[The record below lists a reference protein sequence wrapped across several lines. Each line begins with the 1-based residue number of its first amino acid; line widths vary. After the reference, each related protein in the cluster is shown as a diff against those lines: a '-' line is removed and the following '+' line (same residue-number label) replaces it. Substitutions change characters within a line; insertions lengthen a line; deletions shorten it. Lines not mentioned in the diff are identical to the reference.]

1 MVSTGLGGGGAVEQ
15 IHSGRMLSDCRD
27 AFSSTLLE
35 LASTNPRVCAVV
47 NDSVSSTK
55 LKEFKAQFPERFINV
70 GIAEQNM
77 LGIGAG
83 LASSGMIP
91 FVSGASCFL
100 TARAMEQLKVDVAYS
115 RTNVK
120 LCGMSSGMAYGAL
133 GPTHHSI
140 EDIAWTRILP
150 NLFVIVPADAN
161 ETASAIRFAVQHDG
175 PVFVRVSRMP
185 VPDVTPANQPFVPG
199 HAQVLRRGSDIALLA
214 SGVMVSRALA
224 AAESLASQGIEARVL
239 NLSSI
244 KPLDEEAVLAAAR
257 ETRGVVTA
265 EEGFRMGGLG
275 GAVAEVLAT
284 RHCAPMRILGV
295 PDTFAPT
302 GTAEFLLEHF
312 GLTAKGIE
320 EAALDLLSAG
330 RSMA

>member
-1 MVSTGLGGGGAVEQ
+1 MVSTGLGGGDSLVQG
-15 IHSGRMLSDCRD
+15 HSGRILSDCRD

-35 LASTNPRVCAVV
+35 LASLNPYICAVV

-55 LKEFKAQFPERFINV
+55 LKEFKARFPERFINV

-91 FVSGASCFL
+91 FVSGAACFL
-100 TARAMEQLKVDVAYS
+100 TARAMEQLKVDLAYS

-140 EDIAWTRILP
+140 EDVAWTRILP
-150 NLFVIVPADAN
+150 NLYVIVPADAI
-161 ETASAIRFAVQHDG
+161 ETAAAIRFAAQHNG
-175 PVFVRVSRMP
+175 PVFVRISRMP
-185 VPDVTPANQPFVPG
+185 VPDVTPPNASFVPG
-199 HAQVLRRGSDIALLA
+199 GAQVLRQGNDVAVLA
-214 SGVMVSRALA
+214 NGVMVSRALV
-224 AAESLASQGIEARVL
+224 AAESLAVQGIEARVL
-239 NLSSI
+239 NMSSI
-244 KPLDEEAVLAAAR
+244 KPLDEEAILTAAR
-257 ETRGVVTA
+257 ETRGIITA

-275 GAVAEVLAT
+275 GAVAEVIAT

-302 GTAEFLLEHF
+302 GSEEFLLEHF
-312 GLTAKGIE
+312 NLTAKGIE
-320 EAALDLLSAG
+320 AAALELLSAG
-330 RSMA
+330 RRMV

>member
-1 MVSTGLGGGGAVEQ
+1 MVSTGPGSLGAQTQEHGGKL
-15 IHSGRMLSDCRD
+15 LSDCRD
-27 AFSSTLLE
+27 AFASTLLD
-35 LASTNPRVCAVV
+35 LASLDPLICAVV

-55 LKEFKAQFPERFINV
+55 LKEFKAKFPDRFINV

-83 LASSGMIP
+83 LASSGLIP

-100 TARAMEQLKVDVAYS
+100 TARAMEQLKVDLAYS

-150 NLFVIVPADAN
+150 NLYVIVPADAN
-161 ETASAIRFAVQHDG
+161 ETASAIRFAARHDG

-185 VPDVTPANQPFVPG
+185 VPDVTPANQPFIPG
-199 HAQVLRRGSDIALLA
+199 RAQVLRLGSDVALLA

-224 AAESLASQGIEARVL
+224 AAESLAVQGIEARVL

-244 KPLDEEAVLAAAR
+244 KPLDNEAILAAAR
-257 ETRGVVTA
+257 ETRGIVTV
-265 EEGFRMGGLG
+265 EEGFRLGGLG

-284 RHCAPMRILGV
+284 CHCAPMRILGV
-295 PDTFAPT
+295 PDNFAPT

-320 EAALDLLSAG
+320 EAALDLLSTG